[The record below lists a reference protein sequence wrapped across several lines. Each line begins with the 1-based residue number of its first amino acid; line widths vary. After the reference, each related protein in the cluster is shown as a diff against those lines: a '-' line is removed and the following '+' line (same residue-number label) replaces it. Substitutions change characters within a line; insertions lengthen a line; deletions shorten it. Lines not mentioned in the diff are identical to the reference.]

1 MEFSPLINAPL
12 IKGDVIN
19 GDVFKNH
26 DNALE
31 GPMIHQL
38 FLMS

>member
-1 MEFSPLINAPL
+1 MELGPLINGPQTKADV
-12 IKGDVIN
+12 IKGDV
-19 GDVFKNH
+19 VKNH

-38 FLMS
+38 FLIS